1 MNCLDIRKM
10 YSCIKEFDSAARP
23 ETPDG
28 SAPATVADL
37 NNLVTQ
43 LSFTLEA
50 LVSKLT
56 SK

>member
-1 MNCLDIRKM
+1 MDIRKM